1 MRIGRRHLGLV
12 LAAAAMGPRV
22 ARAEEANLSSLLRNG
37 VLRSPLPGGV
47 LAGYD
52 GDTGLDIGG
61 SSLAVHAIAAGT
73 LDYSEWGHTR
83 WVGRFDTPFS
93 VRLAL
98 DAPIALGARRV
109 THVYYTHMA
118 SLIHAK
124 AEGSA
129 AVVRVGAGERLGVS
143 GRANGVPHLHLGLL
157 CDGHVDQASW
167 EHIAREHEIR
177 KLFGG
182 YKNGERLP

>member
-1 MRIGRRHLGLV
+1 MRIDRRRLGLT
-12 LAAAAMGPRV
+12 LAAAFLGARE
-22 ARAEEANLSSLLRNG
+22 ARAEGPNLSSPLRNG
-37 VLRSPLPGGV
+37 SLRSPLPGGI

-61 SSLAVHAIAAGT
+61 TSLPVHAIAAGT
-73 LDYSEWGHTR
+73 LDYSERGHTR
-83 WVGRFDTPFS
+83 WVGRSDTAFS

-98 DAPIALGARRV
+98 DVPIALGGRRV

-118 SLIHAK
+118 SLVHAK

-129 AVVRVGAGERLGVS
+129 GVVRVAAGERLGVS

-177 KLFGG
+177 RLLGG